1 MKARAPDLP
10 GVYKFTNKINGKV
23 YIGKAV
29 NLRIRLNNHWSREES
44 GYFYRAKKKYGLDNF
59 QFSIIEVYPARTPLI
74 EELILK
80 REAFWIKIYDAT
92 DRNKGYNI
100 CKEGT
105 NTAGRAVSEKTKIAV
120 ALANKKRIWTPEA
133 RKKLSE
139 KGKKENLSEE
149 TRYKMGSSVR
159 GKKISKETIAK
170 RVAKTKGQKRPTIC
184 VPILQICPITSAIV
198 KRWESATQAAVEL
211 FGDINKRGYIGM
223 SLRGRVKTAL
233 GFTWKREKD
242 YV

>member
-10 GVYKFTNKINGKV
+10 GVYKFTNKTNGKV

-59 QFSIIEVYPARTPLI
+59 QFSVIEVYPVRTPFI

-105 NTAGRAVSEKTKIAV
+105 NTAGRAISEKTKIAV
-120 ALANKKRIWTPEA
+120 ALANKKRVWTPEA

-149 TRYKMGSSVR
+149 TRYKMGSSIR
-159 GKKISKETIAK
+159 GKKVSKETIAK
-170 RVAKTKGQKRPTIC
+170 RAVKTKGQKRPTMR
-184 VPILQICPITSAIV
+184 VPILQICPKTLTIIKEWDS
-198 KRWESATQAAVEL
+198 STQAAIEL
-211 FGDINKRGYIGM
+211 YGDISKRGHIGL
-223 SLRGRVKTAL
+223 SLRGLAKKAL
-233 GFTWKREKD
+233 GFIWKRKRD